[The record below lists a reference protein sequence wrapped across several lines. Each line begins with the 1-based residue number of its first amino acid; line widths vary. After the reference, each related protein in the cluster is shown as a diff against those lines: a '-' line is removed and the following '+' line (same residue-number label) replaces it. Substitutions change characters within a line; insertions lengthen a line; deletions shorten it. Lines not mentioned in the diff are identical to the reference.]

1 MAKKKKDIV
10 DKIDLTR
17 KKEKEFDMNAN
28 IKVAHKTGKVV
39 YGKNQVLKQLRQ
51 NSFKMII
58 IANNCPQ
65 ELVNELN
72 HYNSLTNKKDQI
84 FIHKYIGSSWELGL
98 ACAKPFMISVMGVID
113 PGDSEILTLKTK

>member
-1 MAKKKKDIV
+1 MAKKRKDIV

-17 KKEKEFDMNAN
+17 KKEKEFDINNN
-28 IKVAHKTGKVV
+28 IKVAYKTGKIV

-51 NSFKMII
+51 NPFKMII
-58 IANNCPQ
+58 MANNCPQ

-72 HYNSLTNKKDQI
+72 HYNSLVNKKDQL
-84 FIHKYIGSSWELGL
+84 FIHKYLGSSWELGL

-113 PGDSEILTLKTK
+113 QGDSELLTLKTK

>member
-98 ACAKPFMISVMGVID
+98 ACAKPFMISVMGVIN